1 MPQLVQIPGAL
12 RVSNVDTE
20 LTMFDEK
27 KDFKE
32 VFKLVH
38 ESSRN
43 STGVD
48 DREFPDEACVRKKIE
63 ESKVLIIRDK
73 ANGTL
78 VSAAF
83 TYAASMVRSTN
94 SPLCGGYL
102 FVNEAYRGA
111 RVGYRLNELM
121 MYTMLQDGYKGL
133 IGRVAVTSRSV
144 LLAREAGSVYL
155 GIIPKSLKISKWNQI
170 VDDIIV
176 YYDIQ
181 FLREKESQKKV

>member
-1 MPQLVQIPGAL
+1 MV
-12 RVSNVDTE
+12 
-20 LTMFDEK
+20 
-27 KDFKE
+27 
-32 VFKLVH
+32 
-38 ESSRN
+38 
-43 STGVD
+43 
-48 DREFPDEACVRKKIE
+48 
-63 ESKVLIIRDK
+63 IIRDK

-83 TYAASMVRSTN
+83 TCPASMVRSTK

-111 RVGYRLNELM
+111 RVGYCLNELM

-144 LLAREAGSVYL
+144 LLAREAGSVYM

-176 YYDIQ
+176 YYDLQ
-181 FLREKESQKKV
+181 HLREKESQKKV